1 MRSALTRQEWRR
13 VGLLAAAVL
22 KGIAT
27 GRPEIDVA
35 PVVQRS
41 GGWLTGFAPRLV
53 AASMRRAGAAR
64 LSASLA
70 DAQRE
75 KR

>member
-1 MRSALTRQEWRR
+1 M
-13 VGLLAAAVL
+13 
-22 KGIAT
+22 
-27 GRPEIDVA
+27 A

-53 AASMRRAGAAR
+53 AASMRRAGGAR

-70 DAQRE
+70 EAQRE